1 MKITNDKKKIMNNQL
16 QWWREIS
23 KENKEFYY
31 ISKHHLEA
39 VFYFVK
45 LFEIDIEG
53 DNCFNFRLKEG
64 KNE

>member
-1 MKITNDKKKIMNNQL
+1 MEFTNDRIKTMNKQIEIWQDLSKKNVG
-16 QWWREIS
+16 
-23 KENKEFYY
+23 FYF

-39 VFYFVK
+39 VYDFVK
-45 LFEIDIEG
+45 LFDIDIEG